1 MYYSIEKLEDQPHL
15 IDDTKEYLFKKIKE
29 EFGLDYV
36 PEYHYDIVDLEKTYI
51 NPKRNSFYIALNSN
65 KEIIGTLGI
74 RGYDK
79 QFEFFKYKYNTNK
92 TASLWRTY
100 IDKEYKRHKIG
111 TKLVQI
117 AEDFA
122 KDKQYEEIYLH
133 TQKDLI
139 EGYYF
144 WSSLDYNKT
153 YINDDTIHM
162 EKKLKVLIS
171 TIKLIFLIFKIP
183 HFCLFCMFYSS
194 IFLYLFQHLLMRV
207 FLLLLIL

>member
-1 MYYSIEKLEDQPHL
+1 MYYSIEKLEYQPHL

-162 EKKLKVLIS
+162 EKKLKVLNVENINRKIFAK
-171 TIKLIFLIFKIP
+171 TI
-183 HFCLFCMFYSS
+183 
-194 IFLYLFQHLLMRV
+194 
-207 FLLLLIL
+207 